1 MALQQPVQ
9 APVFATTHWSAVLQA
24 GRNDSPQAAQALEEL
39 CRQYWYPLYAF
50 VRRQGHDV
58 HTAQDLTQEFFGK
71 LLEKNYLGIADRR
84 RGKFRWFLL
93 AAFKGFLANEWD
105 RARAQKRGSGQQP
118 IALDG
123 LTAEQRYRL
132 EPADEMTADRIYDR
146 RWALTLLETARG
158 RLKEDCADGDKARR
172 FELLECYLPGE
183 EPTRTYAEA
192 GQELGLSEGAVKVE
206 VHRMKKRYGELL
218 RQEVAK
224 TVAHASEVEDEIRYL
239 IDVLAG
245 R

>member
-1 MALQQPVQ
+1 MLPESAEPI
-9 APVFATTHWSAVLQA
+9 FATTHWSVVLQA
-24 GRNDSPQAAQALEEL
+24 GRNDSPQASEALEQL

-50 VRRQGHDV
+50 VRRYGHDI
-58 HTAQDLTQEFFGK
+58 HTAQDLTQEFFRK
-71 LLEKNYLGIADRR
+71 VLERNYLGIADRR

-105 RARAQKRGSGQQP
+105 RVRAQKRGGGQQP

-132 EPADEMTADRIYDR
+132 EPADEVSADRIYDR
-146 RWALTLLETARG
+146 RWALTLLESVRDKLREEYATAG
-158 RLKEDCADGDKARR
+158 KSAR
-172 FELLECYLPGE
+172 FELFEAYLPGE
-183 EPTRTYAEA
+183 KPSCSYAEA
-192 GQELGLSEGAVKVE
+192 GRQLGLSEGAVKVE

-218 RQEVAK
+218 RAEVAM
-224 TVAHASEVEDEIRYL
+224 TVANPEEVEEEIRYL

>member
-1 MALQQPVQ
+1 M
-9 APVFATTHWSAVLQA
+9 QA
-24 GRNDSPQAAQALEEL
+24 GRNDSPQATQALEEL

-58 HTAQDLTQEFFGK
+58 HTAQDLTQEFFHK

-93 AAFKGFLANEWD
+93 TAFKGFLANEWD
-105 RARAQKRGSGQQP
+105 RHQAQKRGSGQQP

-123 LTAEQRYRL
+123 LSAEQRYSL
-132 EPADEMTADRIYDR
+132 EPASEMTADRVYDR
-146 RWALTLLETARG
+146 RWALTLLETTRARL
-158 RLKEDCADGDKARR
+158 RQECFDADKAER

-183 EPTRTYAEA
+183 EPNRTYAEA

-206 VHRMKKRYGELL
+206 VHRLKKRYGELL
-218 RQEVAK
+218 RKEVAK
-224 TVAHASEVEDEIRYL
+224 TVGHASEVEEEVRYL